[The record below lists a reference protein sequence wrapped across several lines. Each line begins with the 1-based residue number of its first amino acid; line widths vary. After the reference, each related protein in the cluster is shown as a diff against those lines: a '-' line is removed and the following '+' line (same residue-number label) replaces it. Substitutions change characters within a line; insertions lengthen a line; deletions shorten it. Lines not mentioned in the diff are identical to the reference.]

1 MREPLKP
8 RDGREHE
15 LNIYKDERFYIRNL
29 PTKARV
35 LPNSN
40 VPQVREEL
48 HHQLAQISL
57 SQAMCQL
64 DLLYNLFSFYLNV
77 ESQDS
82 DEETGP
88 WWSYLQLLLPTLL
101 DTSWLIEVS

>member
-15 LNIYKDERFYIRNL
+15 LNIYKDERFCIRNL

-48 HHQLAQISL
+48 HHQLAQH
-57 SQAMCQL
+57 
-64 DLLYNLFSFYLNV
+64 LLVSGHVPARLAI
-77 ESQDS
+77 Q
-82 DEETGP
+82 P
-88 WWSYLQLLLPTLL
+88 LLLL
-101 DTSWLIEVS
+101 SKC